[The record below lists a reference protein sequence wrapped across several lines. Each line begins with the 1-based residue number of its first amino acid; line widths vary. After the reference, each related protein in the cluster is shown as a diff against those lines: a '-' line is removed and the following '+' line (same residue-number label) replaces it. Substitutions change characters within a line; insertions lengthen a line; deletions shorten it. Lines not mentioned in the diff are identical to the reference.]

1 MADFQI
7 AFSYVVEIWIVDLN
21 SFKITIKSTLGMKV
35 LAVQAWQPELNTLNW
50 WKKPA
55 VVACIWNIN
64 SFDDETGG
72 RDRRPAQKLAEPASL
87 EYVAQH

>member
-7 AFSYVVEIWIVDLN
+7 AFSYVVEICIADLN
-21 SFKITIKSTLGMKV
+21 FFTITIESTSGMKV
-35 LAVQAWQPELNTLNW
+35 LAVQAWQPELDTLNW
-50 WKKPA
+50 CKKPA

-64 SFDDETGG
+64 IFDDEMGG